1 MFVYVTKIFWM
12 LFSPLSLSMLLVAL
26 GLVLSFTRWRR
37 TTRVAIVVGLGLLT
51 LCVVTNIGDVL
62 IRPLETRFSRPT
74 EPAHIDGI
82 VVLGGGMD
90 AAVTSAMGGWELNQ
104 SGDRFVEALRLA
116 LHHREAKVLVSGGVA
131 VGSLGNEP
139 EAVSGGRFFAAFGIA
154 PDRLLLED
162 KSRNTEENAQFS
174 EALAAPKPGET
185 WLLVTSAFHMPRAMG
200 LFRKAGFAVVP
211 WPTDYFTGADAG
223 FGLKLGNGMDNL
235 QTINI
240 AVREWVGL
248 VGYWATGRID
258 SVLPGP

>member
-26 GLVLSFTRWRR
+26 GLVLSFTRWRG
-37 TTRVAIVVGLGLLT
+37 TTRVAIVLGLGLLT
-51 LCVVTNIGDVL
+51 LATVTNIGDLL
-62 IRPLETRFSRPT
+62 IRPLETRFSRPA
-74 EPAHIDGI
+74 EPARIDGI

-90 AAVTSAMGGWELNQ
+90 SAVTSAMGGWELNQ

-116 LHHREAKVLVSGGVA
+116 LHHPEAKVLVSGGVA
-131 VGSLGNEP
+131 VGALGNVA
-139 EAVSGGRFFAAFGIA
+139 EAISGGRFFSAFGIA

-200 LFRKAGFAVVP
+200 LFRKAGFTVVP
-211 WPTDYFTGADAG
+211 WPADYYTGADAG
-223 FGLKLGNGMDNL
+223 FGLKIGNGLDNL
-235 QTINI
+235 QTTNI